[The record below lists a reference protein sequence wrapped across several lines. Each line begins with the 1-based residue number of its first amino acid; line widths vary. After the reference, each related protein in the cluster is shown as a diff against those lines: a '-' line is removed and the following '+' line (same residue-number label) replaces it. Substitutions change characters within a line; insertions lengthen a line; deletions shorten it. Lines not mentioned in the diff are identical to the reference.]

1 MTSTSTDALAAS
13 TPGFTTQTTPLHIP
27 RFTPRPGC
35 INASNIFYETD
46 ECSWGTGIGLYKP
59 DTHTCT
65 FFGIDSVWDD
75 QNNDC
80 LPGYRDI
87 ATECPV
93 QYTAASTWD
102 WEKSNGETT
111 REIFCCPTVY
121 DFKWRGMATLTDN
134 RGSSAS
140 LTISSCVARS
150 PSFAGNSP
158 WALNISYWSTSGE
171 TVVKAG
177 TTAEFDPETDKLVA
191 SVATIAYVINKRGST
206 CVPDCSTPYTGGVWP
221 PPVTEPSSTP
231 PPLGK
236 ITRKNL
242 VTIKPLSLATA
253 FSVGAS
259 AATSDRCQPQ
269 NCTDVHV
276 FLVRGTG
283 EAYPGDS
290 ISIAKAICDDW
301 KDYSWSSVQYPASF
315 RPTYCSSLHAGIE
328 TLSTTGGQTF
338 GDYLGGGGGHQP
350 GATGC
355 KQETNPPLDPESEV
369 GQKIVAALMYGSPRH
384 VANQTSNVLVG
395 ERFQSS
401 WPREGKQL
409 ESLNRWTKVLRDY
422 GNMEDPACA
431 GGDNWMAHTS
441 YFKLYSA
448 DAAQFVRFALSS

>member
-27 RFTPRPGC
+27 RFTPGPGC

-65 FFGIDSVWDD
+65 FFGIDPVWDD

-121 DFKWRGMATLTDN
+121 DFKWRGMATLTDD

-221 PPVTEPSSTP
+221 PPVTEPSLTP
-231 PPLGK
+231 PVNDSPL
-236 ITRKNL
+236 
-242 VTIKPLSLATA
+242 
-253 FSVGAS
+253 
-259 AATSDRCQPQ
+259 
-269 NCTDVHV
+269 
-276 FLVRGTG
+276 RG
-283 EAYPGDS
+283 
-290 ISIAKAICDDW
+290 
-301 KDYSWSSVQYPASF
+301 
-315 RPTYCSSLHAGIE
+315 L
-328 TLSTTGGQTF
+328 
-338 GDYLGGGGGHQP
+338 
-350 GATGC
+350 
-355 KQETNPPLDPESEV
+355 
-369 GQKIVAALMYGSPRH
+369 
-384 VANQTSNVLVG
+384 
-395 ERFQSS
+395 
-401 WPREGKQL
+401 
-409 ESLNRWTKVLRDY
+409 
-422 GNMEDPACA
+422 
-431 GGDNWMAHTS
+431 
-441 YFKLYSA
+441 
-448 DAAQFVRFALSS
+448 AQFVYIVIGIGEK

>member
-27 RFTPRPGC
+27 H
-35 INASNIFYETD
+35 

-65 FFGIDSVWDD
+65 FFGIDPVWDD

-150 PSFAGNSP
+150 LSFAGNSP

-177 TTAEFDPETDKLVA
+177 TTAEFDPKTDKLVA

-231 PPLGK
+231 PP
-236 ITRKNL
+236 
-242 VTIKPLSLATA
+242 
-253 FSVGAS
+253 
-259 AATSDRCQPQ
+259 Q

-276 FLVRGTG
+276 FLVRGTS

-301 KDYSWSSVQYPASF
+301 KDCSWSSVQYPASF

-328 TLSTTGGQTF
+328 TLSTTGGQIF
-338 GDYLGGGGGHQP
+338 GDYLGAGGGHQP

-355 KQETNPPLDPESEV
+355 KQETNPPLDPEYEV

-384 VANQTSNVLVG
+384 VANQTSNVIVG

-431 GGDNWMAHTS
+431 GGDDWTAHTS
-441 YFKLYSA
+441 YFKLYPA
-448 DAAQFVRFALSS
+448 DAAQFVRFALCS